1 VDLDFT
7 VSEVLDDLMIAQ
19 LNKADG
25 ISERSFAQLLQSAAR
40 VQSLV
45 VPHHRQA
52 TGSTR
57 EAAGVPSANA

>member
-1 VDLDFT
+1 MDLDFT

-40 VQSLV
+40 VRTLV
-45 VPHHRQA
+45 IPHRTEGHTPTPGPTKA
-52 TGSTR
+52 PP
-57 EAAGVPSANA
+57 VNA